1 MVECID
7 EYLGSEYTCQFD
19 FMLDSMQAEL
29 MHPNERKL
37 SFVDLLSHSYAHHV
51 DIMPSIESMPEH
63 FDESTL
69 TQSFTQDDCDVKLN
83 PLIYEVYETQIQKQK
98 KKKPVASKDTI
109 VVIHKPVELT
119 PDHII
124 GTITLEERRKKIKKY
139 LEKRQRRTW
148 NKKISYDCRKRV
160 ADGRLR
166 IKGRFVTKEQAIAI
180 LGIDHPAV
188 QNLLAMER
196 ESQNN

>member
-1 MVECID
+1 MVECFD
-7 EYLGSEYTCQFD
+7 EYLGSECTSAFD
-19 FMLDSMQAEL
+19 FMFESMQSEL
-29 MHPNERKL
+29 IHHNERKV
-37 SFVDLLSHSYAHHV
+37 SFVDLLSYSYPHHI
-51 DIMPSIESMPEH
+51 DMPSIESLPDH
-63 FDESTL
+63 FDEQAL
-69 TQSFTQDDCDVKLN
+69 TQSFSTQDDCEVAIN

-98 KKKPVASKDTI
+98 KRKPAVSKETI
-109 VVIHKPVELT
+109 VVIQRPVELT

-160 ADGRLR
+160 ADNRLR

>member
-1 MVECID
+1 MVDCID

-19 FMLDSMQAEL
+19 FLLESMQSEL

-37 SFVDLLSHSYAHHV
+37 SFVDLLSHSYAHYT
-51 DIMPSIESMPEH
+51 DIPSIDSMPEH
-63 FDESTL
+63 FDEQTL
-69 TQSFTQDDCDVKLN
+69 TQSFTQEDCEVKLN

-98 KKKPVASKDTI
+98 KKKPIVAKDTI

>member
-1 MVECID
+1 MR
-7 EYLGSEYTCQFD
+7 
-19 FMLDSMQAEL
+19 SMR
-29 MHPNERKL
+29 PRFK
-37 SFVDLLSHSYAHHV
+37 S
-51 DIMPSIESMPEH
+51 
-63 FDESTL
+63 
-69 TQSFTQDDCDVKLN
+69 KR
-83 PLIYEVYETQIQKQK
+83 
-98 KKKPVASKDTI
+98 KKKPIVAKDTI

>member
-1 MVECID
+1 M
-7 EYLGSEYTCQFD
+7 
-19 FMLDSMQAEL
+19 
-29 MHPNERKL
+29 
-37 SFVDLLSHSYAHHV
+37 
-51 DIMPSIESMPEH
+51 ESMPDH
-63 FDESTL
+63 FDEVYLRQPFSS
-69 TQSFTQDDCDVKLN
+69 QYDCEIELN
-83 PLIYEVYETQIQKQK
+83 PLINDIYETQIQKQK
-98 KKKPVASKDTI
+98 KKKPVVQKDTI
-109 VVIHKPVELT
+109 VVIHRPVELT

-160 ADGRLR
+160 ADNRLR

-196 ESQNN
+196 ESQSN